1 MDTADCFQSHL
12 LSTSS
17 SSILSKNIYF
27 GHCRQRNGDGSLH
40 VKKNN
45 ILDGRVWDY
54 KKEKAL
60 HPARKV
66 FVSALTFAIVNFQIM
81 TSTLPALAIDVTAD
95 NPLEEVYKLTSKY
108 YLRKSESEE
117 KFSKLHEE
125 YLKILKD
132 SKDESSVDSMELAT
146 KLMKSL
152 GDKYSRVLSVDKY
165 QQMQKYDLIGVGA
178 VLMPDQDGKLMVG
191 APPVPNGSAFK
202 AGIKQGDYV
211 TAVNGVQTAGRTSFQ
226 IIDQLSENN
235 PNAKTVR
242 MTFRRVGENDLPD
255 EGDMKEFEL
264 DRQFQEVK
272 DPITY
277 SLSVRD
283 DKRKVGYVA
292 IREFNA
298 LVKSR
303 LGDALEDLEQ
313 QGANS
318 YVLDLRGNPGG
329 AFQSAVNIAGFFL
342 DEKIATEVIDNKG
355 VELPFV
361 TTKGQVV
368 VDMDDPLAIWVDKG
382 SASASEVLA
391 GALHDNCRATVMG
404 ENSFG
409 KGLIQ
414 AVYGLQNGGG
424 LVLTVAKYVTPGG
437 TDIQGSGITP
447 DIVTSL
453 PSIPGFRSDTSKV
466 NFEEITKQ
474 MNFCKAHQ

>member
-1 MDTADCFQSHL
+1 
-12 LSTSS
+12 
-17 SSILSKNIYF
+17 
-27 GHCRQRNGDGSLH
+27 
-40 VKKNN
+40 
-45 ILDGRVWDY
+45 
-54 KKEKAL
+54 
-60 HPARKV
+60 
-66 FVSALTFAIVNFQIM
+66 
-81 TSTLPALAIDVTAD
+81 
-95 NPLEEVYKLTSKY
+95 
-108 YLRKSESEE
+108 
-117 KFSKLHEE
+117 
-125 YLKILKD
+125 
-132 SKDESSVDSMELAT
+132 
-146 KLMKSL
+146 
-152 GDKYSRVLSVDKY
+152 
-165 QQMQKYDLIGVGA
+165 
-178 VLMPDQDGKLMVG
+178 MVG

-303 LGDALEDLEQ
+303 SGDALEDLEQ